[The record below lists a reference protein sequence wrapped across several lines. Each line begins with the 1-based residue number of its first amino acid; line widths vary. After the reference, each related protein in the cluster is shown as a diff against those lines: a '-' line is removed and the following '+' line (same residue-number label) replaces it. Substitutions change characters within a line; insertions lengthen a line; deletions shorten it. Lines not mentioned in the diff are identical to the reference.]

1 MENMY
6 QTPFVLF
13 YCDSARGD
21 YILAGLQF
29 AQGNRKRMSSP
40 GFKIPGHWWGKL
52 IGGVIGLLRGG
63 IPGMIFGVFL
73 GHMVDRFLAG
83 LGGSNRTRDSFF
95 GAMFS
100 TLGHINKAD
109 GRVTKAEIAVA
120 ELLMRRLQLSETERQ
135 RAIRFFQQGKERDFD
150 FEATLRE
157 FARHSML
164 RHELR
169 IMFVE
174 LLIDAAMSDGKLS
187 QAEQAILVRS
197 CHVLHI
203 PANVFS
209 AMLRARQAGGSST
222 FGGQQQTLN
231 RGQSLQQSYASLGIK
246 AEASPKEIKRAYRKL
261 VSQYHPDKLVSQG
274 LPKEMMEMSKKRVRE
289 INAAYDK
296 IKAARG
302 IR

>member
-83 LGGSNRTRDSFF
+83 LGGSNRTRDAFF

-100 TLGHINKAD
+100 TSDTSTRRMGVSPRLKL
-109 GRVTKAEIAVA
+109 R
-120 ELLMRRLQLSETERQ
+120 LL
-135 RAIRFFQQGKERDFD
+135 
-150 FEATLRE
+150 
-157 FARHSML
+157 
-164 RHELR
+164 
-169 IMFVE
+169 
-174 LLIDAAMSDGKLS
+174 
-187 QAEQAILVRS
+187 
-197 CHVLHI
+197 
-203 PANVFS
+203 N
-209 AMLRARQAGGSST
+209 
-222 FGGQQQTLN
+222 
-231 RGQSLQQSYASLGIK
+231 Y
-246 AEASPKEIKRAYRKL
+246 
-261 VSQYHPDKLVSQG
+261 
-274 LPKEMMEMSKKRVRE
+274 
-289 INAAYDK
+289 
-296 IKAARG
+296 
-302 IR
+302 

>member
-1 MENMY
+1 MNSHLGSEIHGFNY
-6 QTPFVLF
+6 
-13 YCDSARGD
+13 
-21 YILAGLQF
+21 LQ
-29 AQGNRKRMSSP
+29 GTKTRMSNP

-52 IGGVIGLLRGG
+52 LGGVVGLLRGG
-63 IPGMIFGVFL
+63 ITGLIFGIFL
-73 GHMVDRFLAG
+73 GHMADRFFAG
-83 LGGSNRTRDSFF
+83 LSGSNRTRDSFF

-109 GRVTKAEIAVA
+109 GRVTKAEIATA

-135 RAIRFFQQGKERDFD
+135 RAIKFFQAGKQQDFD

-157 FARHSML
+157 FARNSML

-169 IMFVE
+169 IMFIE
-174 LLIDAAMSDGKLS
+174 LLIETALSDGTLS
-187 QAEQAILVRS
+187 PAEQAILMRS
-197 CHVLHI
+197 CTVLHI

-209 AMLRARQAGGSST
+209 AMLRARQGGGTHSYS
-222 FGGQQQTLN
+222 GQQAAAN

-246 AEASPKEIKRAYRKL
+246 AEASAQEIKRAYRKL

-274 LPKEMMEMSKKRVRE
+274 LPDEMMEMSKKRVRE

-296 IKAARG
+296 IKASRG
-302 IR
+302 IK

>member
-1 MENMY
+1 
-6 QTPFVLF
+6 
-13 YCDSARGD
+13 
-21 YILAGLQF
+21 
-29 AQGNRKRMSSP
+29 
-40 GFKIPGHWWGKL
+40 
-52 IGGVIGLLRGG
+52 
-63 IPGMIFGVFL
+63 
-73 GHMVDRFLAG
+73 
-83 LGGSNRTRDSFF
+83 
-95 GAMFS
+95 
-100 TLGHINKAD
+100 
-109 GRVTKAEIAVA
+109 
-120 ELLMRRLQLSETERQ
+120 
-135 RAIRFFQQGKERDFD
+135 
-150 FEATLRE
+150 
-157 FARHSML
+157 
-164 RHELR
+164 
-169 IMFVE
+169 
-174 LLIDAAMSDGKLS
+174 
-187 QAEQAILVRS
+187 VRS